1 MTIRNE
7 QKAPMFAYP
16 YIANGFGAYRGHRY
30 SNTKQSYIHA
40 IEAGYHF
47 LKADMR
53 LTTDGRLVCSSG
65 WDEIACKRL
74 GIEYDPAFLQM
85 TYDAFMRW
93 NLWGQGSVDAKGLAD
108 LMRSYPQSY
117 VLLDFKTVPA
127 DQAKQMTEILLQEFD
142 KEKALLARLLVQV
155 NNKEICEAVRA
166 VYTFQYMQ
174 FHMGNC
180 QEEAA
185 FEEKLTYAAEQNM
198 VSVSLQKNC
207 ITEDMV
213 RRVKERGLSLMLYS
227 LDSKIKAQ
235 PYLAMGVDTICT
247 NYIDL
252 YLGQKATP
260 KEDLNALY
268 REFHKLPM
276 EQKKIVFSNFHGKG
290 FGCNPKYIALELLK
304 RNREE
309 KLGLDLVWF
318 NDGKD
323 TFPEGIRTVPYNSE
337 QAIREMA
344 TARILVDNQMKFTGF
359 LKRPDQF
366 FIETWHGAIPLKKLG
381 MDNLSNIISKS
392 YCERMH
398 NNFDAV
404 DLLLSNSS
412 FCTHMFRRA
421 YAYEGYVLEK
431 GCPRNDIL
439 TKDPALFKEDVCK
452 MLGVD
457 PDKKLMLYAPTFRA
471 DKSLKAYQMDY
482 EKVAQA
488 MGDDWVLL
496 IRLHP
501 HIQKLARNLSY
512 NERVVNASTVPDM
525 QVLMAATDILLTDY
539 SNIMFEFMASGRP
552 CFLYATDIEEYRKE
566 RDYYFDLEK
575 LPFSIAQTT
584 DELITHIHN
593 FDEIKYREKVQAF
606 SKEVGLNESGHAA
619 EAATAIIVDM
629 IKQPD
634 YDLVRADVHKRWANE
649 AHFYRRQREK
659 IRKEYQRTGDKNVVY
674 TKQAQYHEN
683 LEDMRDFA
691 KKILGK

>member
-1 MTIRNE
+1 MSI
-7 QKAPMFAYP
+7 QK
-16 YIANGFGAYRGHRY
+16 
-30 SNTKQSYIHA
+30 
-40 IEAGYHF
+40 
-47 LKADMR
+47 D
-53 LTTDGRLVCSSG
+53 
-65 WDEIACKRL
+65 
-74 GIEYDPAFLQM
+74 
-85 TYDAFMRW
+85 
-93 NLWGQGSVDAKGLAD
+93 
-108 LMRSYPQSY
+108 
-117 VLLDFKTVPA
+117 
-127 DQAKQMTEILLQEFD
+127 
-142 KEKALLARLLVQV
+142 
-155 NNKEICEAVRA
+155 
-166 VYTFQYMQ
+166 
-174 FHMGNC
+174 
-180 QEEAA
+180 
-185 FEEKLTYAAEQNM
+185 
-198 VSVSLQKNC
+198 C
-207 ITEDMV
+207 ITEDIV
-213 RRVKERGLSLMLYS
+213 KKVKERGLSLMLYS
-227 LDSKIKAQ
+227 LDSKIMAQ
-235 PYLAMGVDTICT
+235 SYLAQGVDTICT

-268 REFHKLPM
+268 RKFHKLPM

-304 RNREE
+304 RNKEE
-309 KLGLDLVWF
+309 NLGLDLVWF

-337 QAIREMA
+337 QAVREMA

-381 MDNLSNIISKS
+381 MDNPPNIISKS

-412 FCTHMFRRA
+412 FCTHMFRRGF
-421 YAYEGYVLEK
+421 AYEGYILEK

-457 PDKKLMLYAPTFRA
+457 PAKKLMLYAPTFRA

-488 MGDDWVLL
+488 MGEDWVLL

-501 HIQKLARNLSY
+501 HIQKLAKNLSY
-512 NERVVNASTVPDM
+512 NERIVNASTVPDM
-525 QVLMAATDILLTDY
+525 QVLMAATDILITDY

-584 DELITHIHN
+584 DELIGHIHD
-593 FDEIKYREKVQAF
+593 FDEKLYREKVQEF

-619 EAATAIIVDM
+619 EAVASIMVDM

-634 YDLVRADVHKRWANE
+634 YDLAKADVHKKWEKE

-659 IRKEYQRTGDKNVVY
+659 IRRKYQRTGNKNVVY
-674 TKQAQYHEN
+674 TKQAPYHEG
-683 LEDMRDFA
+683 LENMRDFV